1 MEDSSGSKRIGL
13 SLFNSPKL
21 FTNFTSK
28 GFHETET
35 SMMSPTSIL
44 DSKTFNGFRKNR
56 FWSEATNTNS
66 AGKQEQKR
74 CCWEKHESKVVV
86 GLGLVDVLL
95 DDEKNSEV
103 NSKVENRTVL
113 FGSQLKIQIPSF
125 SSSSESS
132 SSPLSRG
139 DFGIKTRNSC
149 LGSSSGSFSV
159 SPVGKSSS
167 GCGGGNS
174 VVENENLN
182 SGNGVFKGCVSA
194 SEMELSED
202 YTRVICHGPNPRTTH
217 IFDNCVIESS
227 CFDFGCSV
235 SVKESG
241 YCVPHPTS
249 YYHQYENFLRFCFYC
264 KKNLEQG
271 KDIYMYRG
279 EMAFC
284 SHECRSQGMSI
295 LEAKDAYY
303 ET

>member
-1 MEDSSGSKRIGL
+1 MEDSSGSKRNTL
-13 SLFNSPKL
+13 SFFSSPKL

-44 DSKTFNGFRKNR
+44 DSKTFNGFRKNH
-56 FWSEATNTNS
+56 FWSESRNS
-66 AGKQEQKR
+66 VGKQEHKR

-86 GLGLVDVLL
+86 GLGLVDVLV

-125 SSSSESS
+125 SSSSGNPHMDSS
-132 SSPLSRG
+132 
-139 DFGIKTRNSC
+139 D
-149 LGSSSGSFSV
+149 GSFAV

-167 GCGGGNS
+167 GCGGGGGGGNS
-174 VVENENLN
+174 GVEIENMN

-235 SVKESG
+235 SVKENEF
-241 YCVPHPTS
+241 CFH
-249 YYHQYENFLRFCFYC
+249 NFLTFCFYC
-264 KKNLEQG
+264 NKNLDQG

-295 LEAKDAYY
+295 LEAKEVH

>member
-1 MEDSSGSKRIGL
+1 MEDSKRITL
-13 SLFNSPKL
+13 SFFNSPKL
-21 FTNFTSK
+21 FTNFASK

-35 SMMSPTSIL
+35 AMMSPTSIL
-44 DSKTFNGFRKNR
+44 DSKPFNGFKKNY
-56 FWSEATNTNS
+56 FWCETANS
-66 AGKQEQKR
+66 PRTQEHHKR
-74 CCWEKHESKVVV
+74 CCWEKHESKVV
-86 GLGLVDVLL
+86 GLGLVDVLV

-103 NSKVENRTVL
+103 NSKMENRMVL

-139 DFGIKTRNSC
+139 DFGIKTRNSH
-149 LGSSSGSFSV
+149 LGCSSGSFSV

-167 GCGGGNS
+167 GCGANS

-202 YTRVICHGPNPRTTH
+202 YTRVISRGPNPRTTH
-217 IFDNCVIESS
+217 IFDNCVIGSG

-235 SVKESG
+235 SVKEDG
-241 YCVPHPTS
+241 YCFPH
-249 YYHQYENFLRFCFYC
+249 HQYESFLSFCFYC

-271 KDIYMYRG
+271 KDIYMYR
-279 EMAFC
+279 
-284 SHECRSQGMSI
+284 
-295 LEAKDAYY
+295 
-303 ET
+303 

>member
-13 SLFNSPKL
+13 SLFNSPNL
-21 FTNFTSK
+21 FTSK

-35 SMMSPTSIL
+35 SIMSPTSIL
-44 DSKTFNGFRKNR
+44 DSKTFNGFRKNH
-56 FWSEATNTNS
+56 FNC

-74 CCWEKHESKVVV
+74 SCWEKHESKVVV
-86 GLGLVDVLL
+86 GLGLVDVLV

-125 SSSSESS
+125 SSSSDSS

-149 LGSSSGSFSV
+149 LGSSSESFSV

-167 GCGGGNS
+167 GCGG
-174 VVENENLN
+174 VENENLN

-217 IFDNCVIESS
+217 IFDNCVIETS

-235 SVKESG
+235 SVKENG

-249 YYHQYENFLRFCFYC
+249 YYHQHENFLSFCFYC

-271 KDIYMYRG
+271 KDIYMYR
-279 EMAFC
+279 
-284 SHECRSQGMSI
+284 
-295 LEAKDAYY
+295 
-303 ET
+303 